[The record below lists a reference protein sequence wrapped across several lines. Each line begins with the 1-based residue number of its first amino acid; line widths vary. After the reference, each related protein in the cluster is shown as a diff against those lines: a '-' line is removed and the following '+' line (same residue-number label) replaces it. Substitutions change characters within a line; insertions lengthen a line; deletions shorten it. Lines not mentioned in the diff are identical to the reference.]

1 MGLAARRGIWG
12 VVDLQLVAAMLL
24 DSSFGH
30 LPLVTVSGRV
40 RSDTPL
46 TGQQSGLQASIVEQ
60 HVTQHYLKKTPKKAG
75 EEYLVV
81 KKIKEKCGDEHLM
94 IKEEEKDDVGQLST
108 KPYTVILTLGMVFMA
123 FKDNSGKITIQRP
136 RNGGPFHVS
145 SCSIDQIISGLG
157 SEARCYQ
164 FCAVAFAA
172 SGMFLFGGYAL
183 N

>member
-1 MGLAARRGIWG
+1 MADGGGPGGYLLGGIACCCAGAGCYYLGKSRLESAGLVRSVLRFRSIHN
-12 VVDLQLVAAMLL
+12 LSMLL

-81 KKIKEKCGDEHLM
+81 KKIKEKRGDEHLM
-94 IKEEEKDDVGQLST
+94 IKEEEKDDVGQWTHCSIVISST
-108 KPYTVILTLGMVFMA
+108 KKEVPWNLYDGLMVLGIWRSLGFAALMVF
-123 FKDNSGKITIQRP
+123 
-136 RNGGPFHVS
+136 
-145 SCSIDQIISGLG
+145 L
-157 SEARCYQ
+157 
-164 FCAVAFAA
+164 
-172 SGMFLFGGYAL
+172 
-183 N
+183 

>member
-1 MGLAARRGIWG
+1 MLREDFFGLKRTERI
-12 VVDLQLVAAMLL
+12 LQIGA
-24 DSSFGH
+24 
-30 LPLVTVSGRV
+30 
-40 RSDTPL
+40 PL
-46 TGQQSGLQASIVEQ
+46 TV
-60 HVTQHYLKKTPKKAG
+60 VG
-75 EEYLVV
+75 E
-81 KKIKEKCGDEHLM
+81 
-94 IKEEEKDDVGQLST
+94 
-108 KPYTVILTLGMVFMA
+108 A